1 MITVPE
7 PLVRVRH
14 LKSVLAAVDRHP
26 RRPELRA
33 RIGPDLLTAVEE
45 GTGTDWL
52 PIGHDVAMAGA
63 LDAVLGP
70 EGLAAF
76 NREMMRQSLR
86 GPLLSAL
93 VELATQFLG
102 LDAGAWARWIPRG
115 WVLMFQG
122 FGRWT
127 IVRRGQAEVRG
138 QGEVTLTL
146 AELPPVCATDAVWPR
161 SVASTL
167 SGILPAVGATG
178 TVELDSVDPLKG
190 TVVYTMRWRAVAGHS
205 RG

>member
-1 MITVPE
+1 
-7 PLVRVRH
+7 
-14 LKSVLAAVDRHP
+14 VDREP

-33 RIGPDLLTAVEE
+33 RIGPSLVAAIEE
-45 GTGTDWL
+45 ATGTDWL

-70 EGLAAF
+70 EGLATF
-76 NREMMRQSLR
+76 NREMMLQSLR
-86 GPLLSAL
+86 GPLLRAL
-93 VELATQFLG
+93 VELATHFLG

-122 FGRWT
+122 FGHWT
-127 IVRRGQAEVRG
+127 IVRRGE
-138 QGEVTLTL
+138 GEVTLTL
-146 AELPPVCATDAVWPR
+146 ADLPPVCAADPVWPR

-178 TVELDSVDPLKG
+178 TVELDSVDPLEG
-190 TVVYTMRWRAVAGHS
+190 TAVYTMRWRPGRPAAS
-205 RG
+205 AT